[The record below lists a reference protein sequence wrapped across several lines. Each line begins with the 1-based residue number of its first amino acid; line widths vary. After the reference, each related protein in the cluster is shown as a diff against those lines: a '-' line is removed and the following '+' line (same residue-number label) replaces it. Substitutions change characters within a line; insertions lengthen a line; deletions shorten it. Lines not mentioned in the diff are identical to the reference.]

1 MVQVKLGFQL
11 GWFKKGVLAPLFRQW
26 FKVVQVVEG
35 GGDVM
40 FSRTFIGGHFEKG
53 GEQDNSEPA
62 RLLADKQIPQGQIDK
77 PKCYYP
83 RFLHQ
88 TRRKI

>member
-1 MVQVKLGFQL
+1 M
-11 GWFKKGVLAPLFRQW
+11 LAPLFRQW

-53 GEQDNSEPA
+53 GEQDNSEPLI
-62 RLLADKQIPQGQIDK
+62 LLWLNGLEKSQFSLEKKKSLANYLK
-77 PKCYYP
+77 
-83 RFLHQ
+83 HVV
-88 TRRKI
+88 